1 MTVSYISARS
11 AGSKNRMSG
20 GGSEDSGKL
29 RDDEDPG
36 DVQVV
41 FLKQYIAIHI
51 DFASPA
57 NQMNGFDVISVT
69 HAYI

>member
-1 MTVSYISARS
+1 M
-11 AGSKNRMSG
+11 GP
-20 GGSEDSGKL
+20 EDSGKL

-51 DFASPA
+51 DFASQP